1 MRKVKGIRALPEQSC
16 TRNIPFCNPVLPSM
30 SKSDL
35 PECFWIGDFSGNPI
49 WTDQNMSNTRIHIY
63 TKNEITDL
71 QGEVGFFAL

>member
-1 MRKVKGIRALPEQSC
+1 
-16 TRNIPFCNPVLPSM
+16 M

-63 TKNEITDL
+63 TKNDITDL